1 MCCYFEI
8 NQTLKKPWIHFHFI
22 RFLSHC
28 VFRHIIR
35 SCNIGTKCEFRII
48 IKAAFVSGL
57 LNQQTCLCS
66 TPALQLKSVTFSR
79 TLACKLNA
87 ADIPVISVWDIS
99 CWAWYNTEKY
109 ISSVKAEQRSMLESV
124 MGGYQRKQ
132 WQWKPPSKCAK
143 VLIHNTSSRCLHYS
157 IIGDLGSLW
166 LKCQPYEGKTLLWPP
181 WIWINE
187 IFRLWFSFPSAPR
200 ATWLS

>member
-99 CWAWYNTEKY
+99 CWWD
-109 ISSVKAEQRSMLESV
+109 ISGTIQRNISPQL
-124 MGGYQRKQ
+124 KQ
-132 WQWKPPSKCAK
+132 
-143 VLIHNTSSRCLHYS
+143 SSDQCWNLSWVDIRENS
-157 IIGDLGSLW
+157 DS
-166 LKCQPYEGKTLLWPP
+166 ENLLP
-181 WIWINE
+181 NV
-187 IFRLWFSFPSAPR
+187 PR
-200 ATWLS
+200 Y